1 MPNQESN
8 HLSCGLEPRFKL
20 LITPV
25 TQTYIYLAE
34 STGIEPD
41 PVISRTHC
49 LAGNR
54 YHRQALLSNKI
65 SGGYAGVEPA

>member
-25 TQTYIYLAE
+25 IQTYTFIGYSNIAIIQR
-34 STGIEPD
+34 SAT
-41 PVISRTHC
+41 
-49 LAGNR
+49 
-54 YHRQALLSNKI
+54 QAIQTQGKI
-65 SGGYAGVEPA
+65 